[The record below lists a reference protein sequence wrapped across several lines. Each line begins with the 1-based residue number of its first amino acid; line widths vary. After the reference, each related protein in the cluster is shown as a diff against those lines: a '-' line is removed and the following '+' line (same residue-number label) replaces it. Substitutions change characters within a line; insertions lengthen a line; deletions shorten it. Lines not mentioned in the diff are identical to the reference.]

1 VPVSSR
7 LTAAQV
13 ARRNTSGRLGGR
25 RPHRRRRAF
34 TLIELLAV
42 LVIAGLLMAIGFA
55 KLRDA
60 VERAKEVKAIS
71 DLKAMSVALNEA
83 ETLPTSLAAIGWGGR
98 LDPWGR
104 PYVYAP
110 FPPPKGKGNAPPAGA
125 RKDRFLVPINSRYDL
140 YSVGKDGGSAAPL
153 TAKASRD
160 DIIVAN
166 DGGFIG
172 RASKF

>member
-1 VPVSSR
+1 M
-7 LTAAQV
+7 
-13 ARRNTSGRLGGR
+13 
-25 RPHRRRRAF
+25 
-34 TLIELLAV
+34 AV
-42 LVIAGLLMAIGFA
+42 GVIAGLLMAIGFA

-60 VERAKEVKAIS
+60 VDRAKEVKAIS

-83 ETLPTSLAAIGWGGR
+83 ETLPTSLAAIGWAGR

-110 FPPPKGKGNAPPAGA
+110 FPPSKGGGPPAGA

-140 YSVGKDGGSAAPL
+140 YSTGKDGGSVAPL